1 MLKHEAVT
9 QSEVP
14 AAETQ
19 FRMQRPR
26 HEAAT
31 QSEDAYVEHG
41 AATQFEDADAETRSC
56 HSVQKCR
63 C

>member
-19 FRMQRPR
+19 SRMQMLK
-26 HEAAT
+26 
-31 QSEDAYVEHG
+31 HG
-41 AATQFEDADAETRSC
+41 AVTQFRSADAETQR
-56 HSVQKCR
+56 R
-63 C
+63 PP

>member
-19 FRMQRPR
+19 FRTQRPR

-31 QSEDAYVEHG
+31 QSEDTYAEHG
-41 AATQFEDADAETRSC
+41 AAT
-56 HSVQKCR
+56 
-63 C
+63 